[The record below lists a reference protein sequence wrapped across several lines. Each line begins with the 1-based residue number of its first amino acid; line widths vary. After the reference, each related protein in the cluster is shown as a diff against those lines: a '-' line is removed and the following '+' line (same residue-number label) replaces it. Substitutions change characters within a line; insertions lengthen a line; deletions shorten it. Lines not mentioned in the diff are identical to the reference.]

1 MSRRYQPMSAREREH
16 IRAVRAYRK
25 ALRGMRKRLNWR
37 GCKEITH
44 CSIVALD
51 AFETRKMNR
60 LNCARRRL
68 RIAELRLWRITGA

>member
-1 MSRRYQPMSAREREH
+1 MSRRYQPMSARDREH

-25 ALRGMRKRLNWR
+25 ALCGMRKRLNWR

-51 AFETRKMNR
+51 AFQARQRNR
-60 LNCARRRL
+60 FNRARRRL
-68 RIAELRLWRITGA
+68 RIAELRLWRITSA